1 MSSSWGSS
9 APPPVPYNTRPQ
21 MNAPRRPSQP
31 SLNASLSDLTRKN
44 AVYYPNYRVYRG
56 ETPAS
61 LNYNCIS
68 HVFYAFA
75 HVSPDGGVF
84 VSGAPTYNLDPLTL

>member
-1 MSSSWGSS
+1 MF
-9 APPPVPYNTRPQ
+9 
-21 MNAPRRPSQP
+21 
-31 SLNASLSDLTRKN
+31 KN

-61 LNYNCIS
+61 MNYNCIS

-75 HVSPDGGVF
+75 HLSPDGGIF
-84 VSGAPTYNLDPLTL
+84 VSFSAFVYPQADRF

>member
-1 MSSSWGSS
+1 MEGYYG
-9 APPPVPYNTRPQ
+9 PVPPIPRGPQ
-21 MNAPRRPSQP
+21 PQLGQPRRPSQP
-31 SLNASLSDLTRKN
+31 SIAESVSNIMLKN

-75 HVSPDGGVF
+75 HVSPDGGIF
-84 VSGAPTYNLDPLTL
+84 VSPLDGLRCHQLI